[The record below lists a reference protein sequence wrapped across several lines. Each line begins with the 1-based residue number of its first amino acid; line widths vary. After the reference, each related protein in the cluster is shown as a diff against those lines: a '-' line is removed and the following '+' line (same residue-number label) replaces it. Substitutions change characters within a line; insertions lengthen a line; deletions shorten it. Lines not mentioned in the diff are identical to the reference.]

1 MECWMNNELK
11 TEIDLLITKIKDS
24 NEYKEYLNLLEQLK
38 DSNLINNL
46 VEEIRNINKKLVKT
60 PSIKLQEKL
69 ALKQKELNEIPLYQD
84 YIEKLEIL
92 NNMLLLVKDKFDK
105 YIETL
110 LI

>member
-1 MECWMNNELK
+1 MNNELK
-11 TEIDLLITKIKDS
+11 YEIDLLITKIKDS
-24 NEYKEYLNLLEQLK
+24 EEYKEYLNLLDQLK
-38 DSNLINNL
+38 ESELINNL
-46 VEEIRNINKKLVKT
+46 VDEIREINKKSVKT
-60 PSIKLQEKL
+60 PSIKLEEELK
-69 ALKQKELNEIPLYQD
+69 LKQKKLNEIPLYQD